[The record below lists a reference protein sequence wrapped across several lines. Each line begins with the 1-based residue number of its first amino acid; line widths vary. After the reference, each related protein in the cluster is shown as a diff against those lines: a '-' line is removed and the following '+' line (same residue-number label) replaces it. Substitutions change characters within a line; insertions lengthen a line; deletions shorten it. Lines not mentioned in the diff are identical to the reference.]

1 MNNISLKTVSEMT
14 NLLHICLAKAID
26 MAMTE
31 KSGQGWFEAFKDYDS
46 KQKDPI
52 LEYAHTSVSK
62 MDLQACLK
70 FLRFRDD
77 YSNIVFEYFGYNFFD
92 QSDDAKTAKL
102 LMTRLLDSL
111 IHNVRNRL
119 LAHASTNMVE
129 GGKDDDMR
137 FSIYGPKEAAN
148 DCIRLAQ
155 VFARVTDESGVSY
168 YTKMVKLSETKQ
180 SYSISETI
188 RRESLPLS
196 AGSFVDICNMNKI
209 SVVTGENGEMF
220 FLSSNYD
227 GDIAKVKLYISQNYK
242 NTQTYAIAD
251 IIRAEGIT
259 VSPGEFV
266 EACQATGVRI
276 STSTNG
282 ALVFITANYAGDIA
296 KIKLHL
302 NSKKPAVVAQP
313 QKKSSFPWKPVFA
326 ILLVALIAVLTIF
339 LLRDTDSNA
348 KAKDSE
354 NKTQQE
360 ADTGAD
366 NNPSDDT
373 SDTQDDDST
382 SDDNSTENN
391 TDEEEEK
398 STHIKGE
405 KKYGTLL
412 LTIDQEESD
421 EIVIHL
427 ENGNLEYKFGWTSDS
442 QYIITTTSGK
452 EIVAYSNNYVG
463 LNDSRK
469 ITPNTSGKI
478 LLFFDS
484 IDEPIEKL
492 TIVHFCPLENNLPAN
507 NNSNGIMLEID
518 IEYVE

>member
-1 MNNISLKTVSEMT
+1 M
-14 NLLHICLAKAID
+14 
-26 MAMTE
+26 
-31 KSGQGWFEAFKDYDS
+31 
-46 KQKDPI
+46 
-52 LEYAHTSVSK
+52 
-62 MDLQACLK
+62 
-70 FLRFRDD
+70 
-77 YSNIVFEYFGYNFFD
+77 
-92 QSDDAKTAKL
+92 
-102 LMTRLLDSL
+102 
-111 IHNVRNRL
+111 
-119 LAHASTNMVE
+119 
-129 GGKDDDMR
+129 
-137 FSIYGPKEAAN
+137 
-148 DCIRLAQ
+148 
-155 VFARVTDESGVSY
+155 
-168 YTKMVKLSETKQ
+168 
-180 SYSISETI
+180 
-188 RRESLPLS
+188 
-196 AGSFVDICNMNKI
+196 
-209 SVVTGENGEMF
+209 
-220 FLSSNYD
+220 
-227 GDIAKVKLYISQNYK
+227 
-242 NTQTYAIAD
+242 
-251 IIRAEGIT
+251 
-259 VSPGEFV
+259 
-266 EACQATGVRI
+266 
-276 STSTNG
+276 
-282 ALVFITANYAGDIA
+282 
-296 KIKLHL
+296 
-302 NSKKPAVVAQP
+302 
-313 QKKSSFPWKPVFA
+313 
-326 ILLVALIAVLTIF
+326 TIF